1 MRLRPA
7 LATLALAG
15 CGASPAEPYTPSGS
29 PPSGLAATL
38 VALPRSPGAPLPP
51 APSVAA
57 AGDSVAVTAVLIDN
71 CVHYSATAGVTRG
84 VLVVTLVDSTPPE
97 GRICAAIASL
107 GAFRATV
114 RPAPRGRYAVALRT
128 RFVGLAQPP
137 QEIEVVRR
145 TVTLR

>member
-1 MRLRPA
+1 
-7 LATLALAG
+7 
-15 CGASPAEPYTPSGS
+15 
-29 PPSGLAATL
+29 
-38 VALPRSPGAPLPP
+38 
-51 APSVAA
+51 
-57 AGDSVAVTAVLIDN
+57 VTAVLIDN